1 MQANNWLKRMYRA
14 PIESVKTTPRTPVDD
29 ENRQEGSEH
38 TATESEIEYIPTT
51 VDLDFIVIQMNN

>member
-1 MQANNWLKRMYRA
+1 MYRA
-14 PIESVKTTPRTPVDD
+14 PIESVKTTPRTPVED

-38 TATESEIEYIPTT
+38 TATESEIEYTPTT